1 MTGFDVSDTD
11 GVSDTSGWSTRRA
24 SWRRDHAGPGNI
36 NDCAGRHHIPR
47 RGNDGGHRELAAGH
61 RVHGGLHGGAVR
73 KHLLCVS
80 KVASVADL
88 PKPKFEKLFV
98 QAMLK
103 MPVLKDVNADLH
115 EIEQVP
121 PLVLAPL

>member
-1 MTGFDVSDTD
+1 MMAATV
-11 GVSDTSGWSTRRA
+11 
-24 SWRRDHAGPGNI
+24 SWRQGTEYMEGYTA
-36 NDCAGRHHIPR
+36 
-47 RGNDGGHRELAAGH
+47 EL
-61 RVHGGLHGGAVR
+61 R